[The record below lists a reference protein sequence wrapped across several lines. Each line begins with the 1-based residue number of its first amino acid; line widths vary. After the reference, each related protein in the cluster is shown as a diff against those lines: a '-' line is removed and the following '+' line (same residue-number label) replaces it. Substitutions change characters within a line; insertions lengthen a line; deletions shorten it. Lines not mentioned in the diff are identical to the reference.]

1 MKKEYWVIV
10 EHVDNRLVVSVNGDK
25 VWDSDVIHDD
35 PLMNKRINITEFLH
49 EGEQMVNEVIFEGYN
64 GDYGPGQEKHDMNP
78 WHFTYRLVSR
88 SFDEMGNLI
97 EERDLIKPYDE
108 KHMSNPDMWAI
119 NNRYQLAYANDNLV
133 VKSNFLSQ
141 QFAE

>member
-10 EHVDNRLVVSVNGDK
+10 EHVDNRLVVSVNGEK
-25 VWDSDVIHDD
+25 VWDSDVIYDD
-35 PLMNKRINITEFLH
+35 PLMNKRINITDFLRKDEH
-49 EGEQMVNEVIFEGYN
+49 AVNEVIFEGYN
-64 GDYGPGQEKHDMNP
+64 GDYGLMDEKHDMNP
-78 WHFTYRLVSR
+78 WHFTYRMVCR
-88 SFDEMGNLI
+88 SFDELGNLM

-119 NNRYQLAYANDNLV
+119 NNRYQLAYANDKLV

>member
-1 MKKEYWVIV
+1 LAI
-10 EHVDNRLVVSVNGDK
+10 
-25 VWDSDVIHDD
+25 
-35 PLMNKRINITEFLH
+35 PLLE
-49 EGEQMVNEVIFEGYN
+49 
-64 GDYGPGQEKHDMNP
+64 YGPKSQNVRVEGFEVGNDETP
-78 WHFTYRLVSR
+78 PVFTTENLLSP
-88 SFDEMGNLI
+88 SEMGNLI

>member
-1 MKKEYWVIV
+1 
-10 EHVDNRLVVSVNGDK
+10 
-25 VWDSDVIHDD
+25 
-35 PLMNKRINITEFLH
+35 
-49 EGEQMVNEVIFEGYN
+49 
-64 GDYGPGQEKHDMNP
+64 MNP